1 MGETEEED
9 YSEDA
14 LEAGEVDSVE
24 GGECS
29 TSGSGCCWGCWGCWD
44 GQCVGGT
51 SRHGAAQAAMVHAS

>member
-1 MGETEEED
+1 VGETEEED

-29 TSGSGCCWGCWGCWD
+29 SSGSGAGCCCWGCWD
-44 GQCVGGT
+44 GQGVDSG
-51 SRHGAAQAAMVHAS
+51 RRE